1 MPLTTKELKEKITE
15 DMMAEF
21 SKSPFEQAVDRK
33 RMYETIL
40 ELQKKVKEL
49 EQQCVMAQVMANTAC
64 EKANNPQT
72 FRPYYDTVEP
82 PTFLTD
88 DSTGKHNH
96 GYTNGR

>member
-1 MPLTTKELKEKITE
+1 
-15 DMMAEF
+15 
-21 SKSPFEQAVDRK
+21 
-33 RMYETIL
+33 
-40 ELQKKVKEL
+40 
-49 EQQCVMAQVMANTAC
+49 MAQVMANTAC